1 MLVGLA
7 FFGILVGFSSGF
19 FGIGGGTILVPALIY
34 FGYDIKMAIGI
45 SVMQMIFSSMFGSYV
60 NYKAGVLQLNSGI
73 FLGFGAL
80 FGAALSGFIV
90 DALPRIALLIL
101 FATILAMSIYKF
113 FTAPTVPK
121 SEPNESKSLLF
132 VVGVIIGAIAISTGT
147 GGAIFLTPVLVGFM
161 NWDIKK
167 AVGTTLF
174 FIIFGSIS
182 GFISLASHGHV
193 DYNAGVAVG
202 IGSLIGVYFG
212 VKVSHKVE
220 KKVQKRALLI
230 LYVIMFI
237 LTINKILSELN
248 VLW

>member
-7 FFGILVGFSSGF
+7 FFGVLVGFSSGF

-34 FGYDIKMAIGI
+34 FGYDIKIAIGI

-60 NYKAGVLQLNSGI
+60 NYKAGVLALNSGI
-73 FLGFGAL
+73 YLGFGAL

-90 DALPRIALLIL
+90 DALPQLALLIL
-101 FATILAMSIYKF
+101 FAVILLMSIYKF
-113 FTAPTVPK
+113 FTAPMVPK
-121 SEPNESKSLLF
+121 SEPNESKGMLF
-132 VVGVIIGAIAISTGT
+132 IVGVVIGAIAISTGT
-147 GGAIFLTPVLVGFM
+147 GGAIFLTPVLVGFL

-182 GFISLASHGHV
+182 GFISLASHGLV
-193 DYNAGVAVG
+193 DYSAGVAVG

-212 VKVSHKVE
+212 VKLSHRVE
-220 KKVQKRALLI
+220 KKVQKTALLI
-230 LYVIMFI
+230 LYVVMFL
-237 LTINKILSELN
+237 LTLNKILSEMN
-248 VLW
+248 VL

>member
-1 MLVGLA
+1 MFMGLA
-7 FFGILVGFSSGF
+7 LFGILVGFSAGF

-34 FGYDIKMAIGI
+34 FGYDIKIAIGI

-80 FGAALSGFIV
+80 FGAGLSGFIV
-90 DALPRIALLIL
+90 DSLSQISLLVL

-113 FTAPTVPK
+113 FTVPIVPK
-121 SEPNESKSLLF
+121 SEPNESKLALF
-132 VVGVIIGAIAISTGT
+132 VVGVVIGAIAISTGT

-182 GFISLASHGHV
+182 GFISLATHGLV
-193 DYNAGVAVG
+193 DYKAGLAVG
-202 IGSLIGVYFG
+202 IGSLLGVYFG
-212 VKVSHKVE
+212 VKVSHRVE

-230 LYVIMFI
+230 LYVVMFV
-237 LTINKILSELN
+237 LTVNKILSEMN
-248 VLW
+248 VL

>member
-19 FGIGGGTILVPALIY
+19 FGIGGGTILVPSLIY
-34 FGYDIKMAIGI
+34 LGYDIKMAIGI

-60 NYKAGVLQLNSGI
+60 NYKAGVLQFNSGL

-80 FGAALSGFIV
+80 FGAALSGPIV
-90 DALPRIALLIL
+90 NYLPQIALLIM
-101 FATILAMSIYKF
+101 FAITLALSIYKF
-113 FTAPTVPK
+113 FTAPLEPK
-121 SEPNESKSLLF
+121 SAPNESKIVLF
-132 VVGVIIGAIAISTGT
+132 IVGVIIGAIAISTGT

-182 GFISLASHGHV
+182 GFISLSANGLV
-193 DYNAGVAVG
+193 DYPAGFAVG
-202 IGSLIGVYFG
+202 LGSLAGVYFG
-212 VKVSHKVE
+212 VKVSHKVS
-220 KKVQKRALLI
+220 KTVQKRALLI

-237 LTINKILSELN
+237 LTLNKIFS
-248 VLW
+248 